1 MNALYRTDRY
11 GHKYQINFEIED
23 FVVFSCSPELSF
35 DVRSHGIKVKRD
47 IYWDYSLSYDV
58 KDGVLHMTMLEGLFG
73 SAPEIMGVKP
83 DHSRS
88 SRVLTYSF
96 DIPVDYTGVWQIGK
110 DFDFRFWSGDEKA
123 KPTPFSPEVYK
134 QNGFIRFEKGKVI
147 EMELKPREN

>member
-1 MNALYRTDRY
+1 MNDLYRTDRY
-11 GHKYQINFEIED
+11 GHKYQINYLIDD
-23 FVVFSCSPELSF
+23 FVVFSCLPELFF
-35 DVRSHGIKVKRD
+35 DVKAHGIKVKSG

-58 KDGVLHMTMLEGLFG
+58 KNGVLHMTMLEGNFG
-73 SAPEIMGVKP
+73 SASEIMGVKP
-83 DHSRS
+83 DHGRS

-110 DFDFRFWSGDEKA
+110 DFDFRFWSEDEKA

-134 QNGFIRFEKGKVI
+134 QNGFIRFEKGKVV

>member
-1 MNALYRTDRY
+1 MSAIYATDKY
-11 GHKYQINFEIED
+11 GYKFQINFEIED

-35 DVRSHGIKVKRD
+35 DVGAYGLKIRQD
-47 IYWDYSLSYDV
+47 MDWDYTLGYNI
-58 KDGVLHMTMLEGLFG
+58 KDGSLYMTMLEGLFG

-110 DFDFRFWSGDEKA
+110 DFDFRFWPKNDWKERV
-123 KPTPFSPEVYK
+123 PFSPEVYK
-134 QNGFIRFEKGKVI
+134 QNGFVRFEKGNVV